1 MTLNLCM
8 HMRVHNAN
16 SNCTVYIH
24 LYSRAIP
31 EKLSMINIS
40 LRMPTSKSK
49 FVLFPL
55 KHKILV
61 CHLYKSALKYF
72 LDQFMKKLKMLISKE
87 NLIIR
92 KI

>member
-49 FVLFPL
+49 
-55 KHKILV
+55 V
-61 CHLYKSALKYF
+61 CI
-72 LDQFMKKLKMLISKE
+72 ISFKT
-87 NLIIR
+87 
-92 KI
+92 